1 MRSTAIFHLRA
12 LVCAGTHFV
21 FSALLGASVWAL
33 TVADVL
39 TTSSEGPPPW
49 WLSGVHWL
57 LSILNAPMAGFFGL
71 WRDTP
76 PAHLLILLMALAWI
90 LFLGYSISLVWQCAD
105 KIIATRHRNEASSTS
120 GLSQ

>member
-1 MRSTAIFHLRA
+1 
-12 LVCAGTHFV
+12 
-21 FSALLGASVWAL
+21 
-33 TVADVL
+33 
-39 TTSSEGPPPW
+39 
-49 WLSGVHWL
+49 VHWL
-57 LSILNAPMAGFFGL
+57 LSILNTPMAGFFGL

-105 KIIATRHRNEASSTS
+105 KIIATRHRNEASSTT